1 MVKSYQGF
9 RGFLA
14 LGVFMVHLSI
24 LRHTFL
30 ANVYDNWLI
39 GCGAFRVFIFSFLLS
54 GFGIGSSFAYKGN
67 SAYTCKGLK
76 SYYWRRIKAIYPA
89 SIIITLALI
98 FLDRASIFSD
108 FSEGVKYTIGNL
120 FLIED
125 LLHVPESTQ
134 SVGIWVSSSLLCG
147 SAVIAFLLSKLNGNR
162 PLPYD
167 RRNFYWPNCHSDT
180 KFR

>member
-1 MVKSYQGF
+1 MFTTIGWLAAVLSA
-9 RGFLA
+9 FL
-14 LGVFMVHLSI
+14 F
-24 LRHTFL
+24 F
-30 ANVYDNWLI
+30 
-39 GCGAFRVFIFSFLLS
+39 FLLS

-120 FLIED
+120 FLIEIFSMF
-125 LLHVPESTQ
+125 PESTQ
-134 SVGIWVSSSLLCG
+134 SVWYLSFSSSLLCG
-147 SAVIAFLLSKLNGNR
+147 SAVYSLFCLAKIKWQPAF
-162 PLPYD
+162 LPYD